1 MDKRICHF
9 NIVLKIKAKLSM
21 QGLQEIMFVYD
32 KSFNSI
38 FEYKSDKE
46 PFPKIKIFSV
56 THGIYLQLVREAIK
70 KHTRYFMT
78 SSQKVGR

>member
-21 QGLQEIMFVYD
+21 QGVQEIMFVCD

-46 PFPKIKIFSV
+46 PFPKINIFSG
-56 THGIYLQLVREAIK
+56 THGIYLQLVSNCYIISNM
-70 KHTRYFMT
+70 FVLMT
-78 SSQKVGR
+78 FFLR